1 MTELYC
7 IQSRA
12 IVCVCVCLKSVYA
25 SFLHSMCLKWF
36 VNMCTTQNLLTFML
50 CTPVNGIAT
59 EMPVKVPHWA
69 HWWICTLFMMSVN
82 MFYLV
87 AFCCMTDMLHEPF
100 RIYQNE
106 FTVCISRV
114 RICYYALWLQIQWP
128 DPERSLKAFCKNQHL
143 SELLRGLTST
153 LTHWQ

>member
-7 IQSRA
+7 IQSHA
-12 IVCVCVCLKSVYA
+12 IVCVWGSLKSVYA
-25 SFLHSMCLKWF
+25 SFLYSICLKWF

-50 CTPVNGIAT
+50 CTPVNGTAT
-59 EMPVKVPHWA
+59 EMPVKVPHWT

-100 RIYQNE
+100 RIYQYE
-106 FTVCISRV
+106 FNVWISRV

-128 DPERSLKAFCKNQHL
+128 DPERSLKAFCKNQHF